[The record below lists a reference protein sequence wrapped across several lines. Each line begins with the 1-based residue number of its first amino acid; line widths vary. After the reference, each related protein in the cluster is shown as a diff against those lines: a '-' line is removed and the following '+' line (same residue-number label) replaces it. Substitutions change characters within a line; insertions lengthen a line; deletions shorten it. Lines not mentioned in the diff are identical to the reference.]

1 LRRITLDDANSSQ
14 NPAVLRHPNGFPFA
28 LNNSFRGGDTVQN
41 AIGILGFDF
50 SLYRIFPTGPAD
62 YAAANPRP
70 ALPEPVG
77 GTVRVAALNTLN
89 FFVTADY
96 PAGNPLD
103 NKCGPLNNMEC
114 RGWDSDQA
122 TEYTRQRDKL
132 LTALAGLDADII
144 GLNELENSTGVE
156 PLASIVS
163 GLPGYA
169 YIDTGTIG
177 TDAIKVGLIYRPAV
191 VTPVGDFKL
200 LTSAVDSRFI
210 DTKSRPSLAQTFIV
224 NATGAKF
231 TVVVNHFKSKG
242 SACDDVSD
250 PDLGDGQ
257 GNCSQTRKA
266 AAEAL
271 VDWLATDPTGSGDP
285 DFLIVGDLNSY
296 AMEETIA
303 AIKLGAD
310 DTASTDDDYTNLIAH
325 FQGEYAYSYTF
336 DGQAGYLDHALAN
349 ASLFPQITGAADWH
363 INSDEPDVLDYDTS
377 FKPPAQ
383 DALYA
388 VDPYRT
394 SDHDPVVIGL
404 NPINYPPTA
413 DAGGPYSVY
422 ENGSVALSATGA
434 DPEGTP
440 VSFAWDL
447 DNNGSFET
455 SGQNV
460 IFSAAGLT
468 APATVTVKVQVTD
481 AFDNSTVA
489 ETTINV
495 LFNFAGFFAPV
506 DNAPIFNIVNA
517 GQAIPLKF
525 SLGGYHGLNIFAVGY
540 PISQQVA
547 CDLSNVDGIEET
559 VAAGSSSLTYNSA
572 TDQYNYAWKTNKA
585 WSGTCR
591 QLIIQLTDGTIHIAY
606 FFFR

>member
-1 LRRITLDDANSSQ
+1 
-14 NPAVLRHPNGFPFA
+14 
-28 LNNSFRGGDTVQN
+28 
-41 AIGILGFDF
+41 
-50 SLYRIFPTGPAD
+50 
-62 YAAANPRP
+62 
-70 ALPEPVG
+70 
-77 GTVRVAALNTLN
+77 
-89 FFVTADY
+89 
-96 PAGNPLD
+96 
-103 NKCGPLNNMEC
+103 
-114 RGWDSDQA
+114 
-122 TEYTRQRDKL
+122 
-132 LTALAGLDADII
+132 
-144 GLNELENSTGVE
+144 
-156 PLASIVS
+156 
-163 GLPGYA
+163 
-169 YIDTGTIG
+169 
-177 TDAIKVGLIYRPAV
+177 
-191 VTPVGDFKL
+191 
-200 LTSAVDSRFI
+200 
-210 DTKSRPSLAQTFIV
+210 
-224 NATGAKF
+224 
-231 TVVVNHFKSKG
+231 
-242 SACDDVSD
+242 
-250 PDLGDGQ
+250 
-257 GNCSQTRKA
+257 
-266 AAEAL
+266 
-271 VDWLATDPTGSGDP
+271 
-285 DFLIVGDLNSY
+285 
-296 AMEETIA
+296 
-303 AIKLGAD
+303 
-310 DTASTDDDYTNLIAH
+310 
-325 FQGEYAYSYTF
+325 
-336 DGQAGYLDHALAN
+336 
-349 ASLFPQITGAADWH
+349 
-363 INSDEPDVLDYDTS
+363 
-377 FKPPAQ
+377 
-383 DALYA
+383 
-388 VDPYRT
+388 
-394 SDHDPVVIGL
+394 
-404 NPINYPPTA
+404 
-413 DAGGPYSVY
+413 
-422 ENGSVALSATGA
+422 LSATGA